1 MFYSYPGI
9 KVNTHCEVVT
19 GLSSHP
25 ERGQPLECDAGRR
38 CRNSNPAGPLLILKL
53 SAKRRRVCR
62 HVAPS
67 GVGHDEHLGDG
78 GLVDVRELEQPQF
91 ARAE

>member
-9 KVNTHCEVVT
+9 KVNTPLR
-19 GLSSHP
+19 GSHRLVITP
-25 ERGQPLECDAGRR
+25 NVDRR
-38 CRNSNPAGPLLILKL
+38 SNVMPGVGVAIRILPGHFLILKL
-53 SAKRRRVCR
+53 SAQRRRVCR

-67 GVGHDEHLGDG
+67 GVGHDEHFGDG